1 MKKRNKVFIDCDPG
15 IDDCFALLL
24 AMKHLEVVGIST
36 VGGNTGLFNT
46 TRNACYVVELAKRTD
61 IPIYAGYDKPMF
73 TKLET
78 AEEVHG
84 ISGLGAVEIREP
96 NKKPEKEH
104 AIDVIIDTF
113 MKQDDIVLV
122 TLGPLTNVA
131 QAILKEPRLKKRIP
145 QILCMGGSVTAG
157 NYSPCAEF
165 NIYADPEAAKIVFDS
180 GIVIKMAG
188 LNFTR
193 QNSMIPKDVT
203 ILKNMNHDIAQ
214 FAAQLLSFSVN
225 SDRQSELCDACAISW
240 LIDPNIVPC
249 SLPMHVDIETKG
261 EFTRGMTVC
270 DYREYIGTDPKMDI
284 GRSVFYPVSQGVRNV
299 VAAME
304 FDQDRF
310 KKLLFDT
317 IKSYGE

>member
-1 MKKRNKVFIDCDPG
+1 MIGEKLQHFNKVLIDCDPG

-24 AMKHLEVVGIST
+24 AMKHLEVVGITT
-36 VGGNTGLFNT
+36 VGGNTGLVNT
-46 TRNACYVVELAKRTD
+46 SRNACYVTELAKRTD
-61 IPIYAGYDKPMF
+61 IPVYAGYDKPMF
-73 TKLET
+73 TQLET

-84 ISGLGAVEIREP
+84 TTGLGTMQIKEP
-96 NKKPEKEH
+96 NKRPEKEH
-104 AIDVIIDTF
+104 AVDVIIDTF
-113 MKQDDIVLV
+113 MNHDDILLV

-145 QILCMGGSVTAG
+145 QILCMGGSVTTG

-165 NIYADPEAAKIVFDS
+165 NIYVDPEAAKIVFDS

-193 QNSMIPKDVT
+193 QNSMTVQDVQ
-203 ILKNMNHDIAQ
+203 ILKDMNNNIAQ
-214 FAAQLLSFSVN
+214 FVAQLLSFSVN
-225 SDRQSELCDACAISW
+225 SDRQAELCDACAISW
-240 LIDPNIVPC
+240 LIDPNIVSC

-270 DYREYIGTDPKMDI
+270 DYREYIGTDPKI
-284 GRSVFYPVSQGVRNV
+284 KNV
-299 VAAME
+299 IVAME
-304 FDQDRF
+304 FDQNRF

-317 IKSYGE
+317 IKSYGK